1 MTPDR
6 PSRTVLTHWLS
17 EGTGRLLDAVD
28 ALDDA
33 RLVGRSTLPGWTN
46 AHLLTH
52 VARNADALGNLLDW
66 AVTGVES
73 PMYPHGAIRR
83 AADIE
88 AGAARP
94 PEAIR
99 ADVRAG
105 ATRLRDCLA
114 AVPEAAWGREVRTAQ
129 GRLVRA
135 DRVPWLRV
143 REVWIHVVDLGTGA
157 TFAEL
162 PGDLAQAL
170 LDDVVGTLA
179 AKNAGCPALVL
190 HDRTGGSVRTT
201 RSPAPGEIVDHVEGS
216 AAELLGWL
224 TGRGDGAG
232 LTHSAT
238 APPTPPP
245 WL

>member
-1 MTPDR
+1 MAER
-6 PSRTVLTHWLS
+6 GHRQAARR
-17 EGTGRLLDAVD
+17 GRCLG
-28 ALDDA
+28 DA
-33 RLVGRSTLPGWTN
+33 RFVGRSTLPGWTN

-66 AVTGVES
+66 AVPGVES
-73 PMYPHGAIRR
+73 PMYPHGATRR

-88 AGAARP
+88 AGGRRP
-94 PEAIR
+94 PEVIR
-99 ADVRAG
+99 VDVRDS
-105 ATRLRDCLA
+105 ATRLRDRLT
-114 AVPEAAWGREVRTAQ
+114 AVPEAAWAREVRTAQ

-201 RSPAPGEIVDHVEGS
+201 RSPAPGEIVEQVEGTT
-216 AAELLGWL
+216 AELLGWL
-224 TGRGDGAG
+224 TGRSDGAEMA
-232 LTHSAT
+232 HSA
-238 APPTPPP
+238 AALPALPD